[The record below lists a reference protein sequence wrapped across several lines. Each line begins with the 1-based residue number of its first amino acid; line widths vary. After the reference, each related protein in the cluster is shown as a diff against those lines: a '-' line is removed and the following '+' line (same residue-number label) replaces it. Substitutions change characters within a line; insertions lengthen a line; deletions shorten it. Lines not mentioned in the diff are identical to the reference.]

1 MKNVKKT
8 SKSLLLI
15 LYNLFFAL
23 NLFAQTYQEYNP
35 NNERFKIIA
44 LEMAKIRLEQS
55 ERQWMNAKE
64 LMEQGFLSTDE
75 FSRYDLQF
83 KTDRLAYDQYLLSVI
98 FDNPY
103 INVVRADKIKD
114 QNGEIFVDLT
124 IKNSSGDIYGLEET
138 MMEDIAS
145 SRISATE
152 MFNLYVSI
160 KDLDRTIISQP
171 YEYHIQK
178 LNNNETYSMRFKI
191 LSDIDR
197 VIVATN
203 YGNVVSEKQILL
215 SRRQDSNLITI
226 QPDIYAQEIET
237 GAMAT
242 FRLAMEYFGDNR
254 QSFTVSIDGLP
265 EIFTWDIISTASNVT
280 MSRIAFSPA
289 ETTQSYGLRVRVPER
304 LGNNIEFDK
313 PIEFNLLL
321 KNSQN
326 EISGISELQIVP
338 TGRVSMRLIVNNLY
352 WKGNDTQEI
361 TFSQIRLE
369 NEGMRPITNV
379 SAEIFL
385 PANWEYD
392 ITPQRIEI
400 LNHGERIPLEI
411 NIRMP
416 REVLPGIYQIRYRMI
431 GNSVNRNL
439 QTSEIEFRAEV
450 IKKTNIAVI
459 LLSVIL
465 SMAVIIGAIMFIIKI
480 SKN

>member
-1 MKNVKKT
+1 MKRCKFLFLAIILFLL
-8 SKSLLLI
+8 SLE
-15 LYNLFFAL
+15 
-23 NLFAQTYQEYNP
+23 LFAQTYQEYNP

-55 ERQWMNAKE
+55 ERQWMDAKE
-64 LMEQGFLSTDE
+64 LMEQGFMSTDE
-75 FSRYDLQF
+75 FSKYDLQY

-103 INVVRADKIKD
+103 INIVRADKIKD
-114 QNGEIFVDLT
+114 QNGEIFVNLT
-124 IKNSSGDIYGLEET
+124 IKNSSGDIFRLEET
-138 MMEDIAS
+138 MMADIAS

-152 MFNLYVSI
+152 IFNIYVSI

-171 YEYHIQK
+171 YEYHISK
-178 LNNNETYSMRFKI
+178 LNNNETYSIRFK
-191 LSDIDR
+191 LLTDIDR

-203 YGNVVSEKQILL
+203 YGDIVSEKQILL
-215 SRRQDSNLITI
+215 SRRQDRNLIMI

-242 FRLAMEYFGDNR
+242 FRLAMEYFGDHR
-254 QSFTVSIDGLP
+254 QSFSIAIEGLP
-265 EIFTWDIISTASNVT
+265 EIFTWDVISTASNVT

-289 ETTQSYGLRVRVPER
+289 ETIQNYGLRVRVPER

-352 WKGNDTQEI
+352 WKGNDMQEI
-361 TFSQIRLE
+361 AFSQIRLE

-379 SAEIFL
+379 SSEIFL

-392 ITPQRIEI
+392 ITPQRIEF
-400 LNHGERIPLEI
+400 LNPGERIPLEI

-416 REVLPGIYQIRYRMI
+416 RDVLPGIYQIRFRMI

-439 QTSEIEFRAEV
+439 QTTEIEFRAEV
-450 IKKTNIAVI
+450 VKKTNVTVI

-465 SMAVIIGAIMFIIKI
+465 SLAVIICAIMFIIKI